1 MADAVNRDHLDWL
14 RQVASNRGL
23 TPFCTRLAVVLTGYF
38 NRKTGSAFPSQE
50 TLAADLGATVDGVRK
65 ATIQLERGGHLIVTR
80 RCGRH
85 LPSLYA
91 PALKPQT
98 AVGGMGDE
106 TPDSGRGNEQ
116 RTAGETPDSHLRN
129 PRQPSE
135 KPQTAVGTNPL
146 SNPSK
151 KPPERDAREKAVRKA
166 KPPKAKKSGGKTTI
180 PANWSPPD
188 DAYEIG
194 EGFGL
199 TAAEVEMQTET
210 FRSWHRANG
219 VERVDWSE
227 QYRLWLAK
235 EATRKADRQAA
246 APQGARH
253 GFSGMDHAL
262 GRIA

>member
-1 MADAVNRDHLDWL
+1 MADAYNRDHLQWL
-14 RQVASNRGL
+14 RQIATDPAL

-98 AVGGMGDE
+98 AVGGIDGE
-106 TPDSGRGNEQ
+106 TPDSGRGNE
-116 RTAGETPDSHLRN
+116 AGTVNETPDSRLRN

-146 SNPSK
+146 SNPLK
-151 KPPERDAREKAVRKA
+151 KPPEREARERAVRKT
-166 KPPKAKKSGGKTTI
+166 KLPTKAKASKSTLS
-180 PANWSPPD
+180 ANWSPPL

-194 EGFGL
+194 EAVGL
-199 TAAEVEMQTET
+199 TANEVEMQTET
-210 FRSWHRANG
+210 FRRWHRAHG

-227 QYRLWLAK
+227 AYRLWLAK